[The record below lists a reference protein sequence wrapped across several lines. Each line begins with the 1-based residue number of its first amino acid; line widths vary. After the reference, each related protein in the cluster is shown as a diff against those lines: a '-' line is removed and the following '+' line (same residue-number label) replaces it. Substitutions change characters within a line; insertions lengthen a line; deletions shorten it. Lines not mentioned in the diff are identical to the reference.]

1 MMAALDNLIDRVTT
15 YRLALYVLLGY
26 VALGAIEAHAGL
38 FTFSLSELL
47 LSTVFLV
54 IMCWAANTLL
64 AQIFNVP
71 ANLESATLTALI
83 LALIL
88 DPPTS
93 IGGLS
98 FLGWVAILAM
108 SSKYILALYN
118 KHLFNPAAIA
128 AVIAAFLM
136 NQSASWWIGT
146 AAMLPGI
153 AIGGWL
159 IVRKTRQ
166 DSMVITFLVTAF
178 VVQAL
183 ASLHQGTPVTTGIHR
198 LLIDSPLIFFA
209 GIMLTEPLTAPPT
222 RRLKALYALIIGVLF
237 IPQVHV
243 GSLYSTPELALVT
256 GNLFSYL
263 VSPKKKLALK
273 LKKKTMLAP
282 DTIDFAFALPQP
294 LAFAPGQYMEWT
306 LGLPH
311 ADSRGNRR
319 YFTLASSPTER
330 LLHLGVKF
338 YERGSAFKQA
348 LSSLDGQTTVLA
360 GQIAGDFTLP
370 PNPRLKLAFIAGGI
384 GITPFRSMLK
394 YLIDTNQRRDIILIY
409 ANRTTADIVYRDVL
423 NDAQRRLGIPVIHT
437 LTDLSAVPDDWT
449 GNVGRADA
457 EMIVREIPDYRDRIF
472 FLSGPPAMVRSNEQA
487 LLSLGVRRRQIKKD
501 FFPGLV

>member
-1 MMAALDNLIDRVTT
+1 MRALDTLIDSVTM
-15 YRLALYVLLGY
+15 YRLTLYVLVGY
-26 VALGAIEAHAGL
+26 VALGAIQAYAGL
-38 FTFSLSELL
+38 LPFSPGELL
-47 LSTVFLV
+47 ISTAFLV
-54 IMCWAANTLL
+54 IICWAANTLL

-83 LALIL
+83 LALIF

-93 IGGLS
+93 VGGLS

-108 SSKYILALYN
+108 SSKYILALHN

-128 AVIAAFLM
+128 AVIAAFAL
-136 NQSASWWIGT
+136 NESAGWWVGT
-146 AAMLPGI
+146 TAMLPGI
-153 AIGGWL
+153 AFGGWL

-166 DSMVITFLVTAF
+166 EGMVVTFLVTAF
-178 VVQAL
+178 VVQTL
-183 ASLHQGTPVTTGIHR
+183 ASLQQGTPVTTGFHR
-198 LLIDSPLIFFA
+198 LLADSPLIFFA
-209 GIMLTEPLTAPPT
+209 FIMLTEPLTAPPT
-222 RRLKALYALIIGVLF
+222 RRLKSIYALIIGVLF
-237 IPQVHV
+237 IPQIHI

-256 GNLFSYL
+256 GNLFAYL
-263 VSPKKKLALK
+263 MSPKRKFALK
-273 LKKKTMLAP
+273 LREKTALAP
-282 DTIDFAFALPQP
+282 DTVDFAFAATQP

-319 YFTLASSPTER
+319 YFTLASSPTES

-338 YERGSAFKQA
+338 YEQGSAFKEALRALDEQA
-348 LSSLDGQTTVLA
+348 TVLA
-360 GQIAGDFTLP
+360 GQIGGDFTLP
-370 PNPRLKLAFIAGGI
+370 TNPQQKLAFIAGGI

-394 YLIDTNQRRDIILIY
+394 YLVDTNQRRDIVVIY
-409 ANRTTADIVYRDVL
+409 ANRIASDIVYGDVL
-423 NDAQRRLGIPVIHT
+423 DDAYRNLGIPVVYT
-437 LTDLSAVPDDWT
+437 LTDLSALPVDWS
-449 GNVGRADA
+449 GGVGRVDA
-457 EMIVREIPDYRDRIF
+457 GMIAREIPDYRDRTF

>member
-1 MMAALDNLIDRVTT
+1 MMPTLDALIDRVTT

-26 VALGAIEAHAGL
+26 VALGAAEAYAGL
-38 FTFSLSELL
+38 FSFSAGQLL
-47 LSTVFLV
+47 VSTAFLV

-71 ANLESATLTALI
+71 ANLESAALTALI

-93 IGGLS
+93 ISGLP

-128 AVIAAFLM
+128 AVIAAFLL

-153 AIGGWL
+153 AFGGWL
-159 IVRKTRQ
+159 IVRKIRQ
-166 DSMVITFLVTAF
+166 EGMVITFLVTAF
-178 VVQAL
+178 TVQTL
-183 ASLHQGTPVTTGIHR
+183 ASLHQGTPVTTGLHR
-198 LLIDSPLIFFA
+198 LLIESPLIFFA
-209 GIMLTEPLTAPPT
+209 CIMLTEPLTAPPT
-222 RRLKALYALIIGVLF
+222 KRLKALYALIIGALF
-237 IPQVHV
+237 IPQIHV

-263 VSPKKKLALK
+263 VSPKKKFALT

-348 LSSLDGQTTVLA
+348 MSSLDGQTTVLA

-370 PNPRLKLAFIAGGI
+370 ANPRLKLAFIAGGI

-394 YLIDTNQRRDIILIY
+394 YLIDTNQRRDIVLIY
-409 ANRTTADIVYRDVL
+409 ANRTAGDIVYRDVL
-423 NDAQRRLGIPVIHT
+423 DRAERKLGIFVKYT
-437 LTDLSAVPDDWT
+437 LTDVSAVPARWT
-449 GNVGRADA
+449 GGVGRVDAD
-457 EMIVREIPDYRDRIF
+457 MIAREIPDYRNRTF

>member
-1 MMAALDNLIDRVTT
+1 MMPALDSLIDRVTT
-15 YRLALYVLLGY
+15 YRLALYILMGY
-26 VALGAIEAHAGL
+26 VALGAVEAYAGL
-38 FTFSLSELL
+38 FSFSLSELL
-47 LSTVFLV
+47 ISAAFLV
-54 IMCWAANTLL
+54 MMCWAANTLL
-64 AQIFNVP
+64 ALFFNVP
-71 ANLESATLTALI
+71 ANFESATLTALI

-88 DPPTS
+88 DPSTS
-93 IGGLS
+93 AGGLS

-128 AVIAAFLM
+128 AVIAAFVL

-153 AIGGWL
+153 AFGGWL

-166 DSMVITFLVTAF
+166 ESMVITFLATTF
-178 VVQAL
+178 MVQVL
-183 ASLHQGTPVTTGIHR
+183 ASFQQGTPVTTGLHR
-198 LLIDSPLIFFA
+198 LLVDSPLIFFA
-209 GIMLTEPLTAPPT
+209 SIMLTEPLTAPPT
-222 RRLKALYALIIGVLF
+222 KRLKALYALIIGVLF

-243 GSLYSTPELALVT
+243 GSLYSTPELALVA

-282 DTIDFAFALPQP
+282 DTIDFAFSLPQP

-311 ADSRGNRR
+311 VDSRGNRR

-348 LSSLDGQTTVLA
+348 MSSLDKQTTVLA

-370 PNPRLKLAFIAGGI
+370 TDRRLKLAFIAGGI

-394 YLIDTNQRRDIILIY
+394 YLVDTKQQRDIILIY
-409 ANRTTADIVYRDVL
+409 ANRTTEDIVYRDVL
-423 NDAQRRLGIPVIHT
+423 NDAHRRLGIPVIYT
-437 LTDLSAVPDDWT
+437 LTDLPAVPDNWT
-449 GNVGRADA
+449 GDVGRVD
-457 EMIVREIPDYRDRIF
+457 ESMIAREIPDYRDRTF
-472 FLSGPPAMVRSNEQA
+472 FLSGPPAMVRATERA
-487 LLSLGVRRRQIKKD
+487 LLSVGVRRRHIKKD